1 MKPTKSSKSD
11 LNGDGMSKDGVNTLE
26 GLDGL
31 LEKDKNAVQPLIID
45 GLEVDRE
52 VRFTGLDESCCV
64 FRIFICINIGEFYNI
79 I

>member
-1 MKPTKSSKSD
+1 MKVDFDAEDDRDEDDVPMKMKKSLLDSS
-11 LNGDGMSKDGVNTLE
+11 DGMSKDILALE

-31 LEKDKNAVQPLIID
+31 LEKDKLSTSPLVID

-52 VRFTGLDESCCV
+52 VRDE
-64 FRIFICINIGEFYNI
+64 GI